1 MSYESL
7 LSEVGW
13 GYNLEWA
20 ERLTGGAAMRSA
32 ESTGMGLNNKLGGV
46 RVAAASVVSSG
57 LYLFYWFYLTWKQ
70 LKIATNRQDYH
81 PVWHALA
88 LLVPI
93 YGLVIAYR
101 HMRIIKD
108 LATDEGVTTSL
119 SPGGALTLLIV
130 GGVLA
135 NASVRASLSYGELGV
150 GLILDILSVAILAG
164 MLLWGQTSL
173 NKYWNKISEAQV
185 REARIGVGEVVIIVV
200 GLLIWFTYLL

>member
-1 MSYESL
+1 
-7 LSEVGW
+7 
-13 GYNLEWA
+13 
-20 ERLTGGAAMRSA
+20 MRSA
-32 ESTGMGLNNKLGGV
+32 ESTGIGLNNKLGGV

-70 LKIATNRQDYH
+70 LKIATNREDYH

-108 LATDEGVTTSL
+108 LATDEGVITSL
-119 SPGGALTLLIV
+119 STGGALTLLIV

-135 NASVRASLSYGELGV
+135 NASFRASLSYGELGA
-150 GLILDILSVAILAG
+150 GLILDILSLAILAG
-164 MLLWGQTSL
+164 MLLWAQTSL

-200 GLLIWFTYLL
+200 GLLIWFTCLL